1 MTEIKL
7 LLNRCLLTEIKVC
20 TSTQDTV
27 YLFAY
32 VVIYCAVQFLKQTRK
47 TKVRNHR
54 KETFPWISPV
64 NKRKY
69 LTNSR
74 LSMKEDVISLYH
86 IWSCIVLSSRCHNLA
101 SILLYCDSKCSCEI
115 VYVLCVFSLSPTIQ
129 SVLVN
134 FLKNFVDNKKSTAL
148 HYDLFLLHL
157 ELSKKNSP
165 YSCER
170 KLSNVF
176 PYCNTYQQY
185 TITESISGYL
195 LFCVL
200 HV

>member
-1 MTEIKL
+1 MLFSFLSKQKKQRLGITEKKHFHGFLPLI
-7 LLNRCLLTEIKVC
+7 NASTWQIAGCLWKK
-20 TSTQDTV
+20 TS
-27 YLFAY
+27 
-32 VVIYCAVQFLKQTRK
+32 
-47 TKVRNHR
+47 
-54 KETFPWISPV
+54 FP
-64 NKRKY
+64 
-69 LTNSR
+69 
-74 LSMKEDVISLYH
+74 LYH
-86 IWSCIVLSSRCHNLA
+86 SWSCIVLSSRCHNLA

-185 TITESISGYL
+185 TITESISRYL
-195 LFCVL
+195 LFRVL

>member
-7 LLNRCLLTEIKVC
+7 LLNRCLLTEIKVY

-64 NKRKY
+64 NKSMY

-74 LSMKEDVISLYH
+74 LSMKEDVISP
-86 IWSCIVLSSRCHNLA
+86 LS
-101 SILLYCDSKCSCEI
+101 
-115 VYVLCVFSLSPTIQ
+115 Q
-129 SVLVN
+129 
-134 FLKNFVDNKKSTAL
+134 
-148 HYDLFLLHL
+148 L
-157 ELSKKNSP
+157 ELYRPQFSVS
-165 YSCER
+165 
-170 KLSNVF
+170 
-176 PYCNTYQQY
+176 
-185 TITESISGYL
+185 
-195 LFCVL
+195 
-200 HV
+200 

>member
-1 MTEIKL
+1 MELASNNSNIMTEIKL

-64 NKRKY
+64 NKCKY

-74 LSMKEDVISLYH
+74 LFYER
-86 IWSCIVLSSRCHNLA
+86 RCHFP
-101 SILLYCDSKCSCEI
+101 SITSGVVSSSVLGVITWLQFYCTVIANAVVKLFMYY
-115 VYVLCVFSLSPTIQ
+115 VYFHCHQQFSL
-129 SVLVN
+129 
-134 FLKNFVDNKKSTAL
+134 F
-148 HYDLFLLHL
+148 
-157 ELSKKNSP
+157 
-165 YSCER
+165 
-170 KLSNVF
+170 
-176 PYCNTYQQY
+176 
-185 TITESISGYL
+185 
-195 LFCVL
+195 
-200 HV
+200 